1 MGLFRHS
8 GHWGAAL
15 GHQKMILAIASAFRH
30 KLDFNRITLIRLLCM
45 NDTKLNSR
53 QKQILELIA
62 RSDGLSRLEIK
73 EKLTNQFQ
81 ASIPTIAR
89 DLAYLLK
96 NNLIVVHGSGR
107 NTSYSGTNTSPLL
120 KYFDID
126 QYFSIEPDQRADV
139 KKSFNFDIFD
149 ILTKLF
155 TPVEL
160 FGLNQIYKNFDTESK
175 TTNKDIYLKE
185 VERFVIELSW
195 KSSKIEGNTY
205 SLLDTETLIKQK
217 IEAKGHSKEEA
228 IMILNHKSAFEAI
241 LENRKDYQ
249 NLSFSQI
256 LELHNI
262 LIKGLN
268 VTTGIRK
275 QAVGITGTV
284 YLPLSNEWQI
294 QEAMD
299 KFIASLNYSTHPL
312 EKALIT
318 IAMISYIQP
327 FADGNKRTAR
337 MLANAVLLANDY
349 YPLSYRSVDET
360 FYKKAL
366 VLFYEQNSLYYLKQI
381 ILDQYKFALNTYFI

>member
-1 MGLFRHS
+1 
-8 GHWGAAL
+8 
-15 GHQKMILAIASAFRH
+15 
-30 KLDFNRITLIRLLCM
+30 M

-53 QKQILELIA
+53 QKQILELVA
-62 RSDGLSRLEIK
+62 KSDSISRLGIK
-73 EKLTNQFQ
+73 EKLTGQFQ

-96 NNLIVVHGSGR
+96 HNLVAIHGDGR
-107 NTSYSGTNTSPLL
+107 NTNYSGTNISPLL
-120 KYFDID
+120 RYFDID
-126 QYFSIEPDQRADV
+126 QYFSVGPDLRANVRKD
-139 KKSFNFDIFD
+139 FNFDIFSN
-149 ILTKLF
+149 LTKLF
-155 TPVEL
+155 TPVEISEL
-160 FGLNQIYKNFDTESK
+160 TQIYKNFDTGSK
-175 TTNKDIYLKE
+175 TANKDIYLKE

-205 SLLDTETLIKQK
+205 SLLDAETLIKQK
-217 IEAKGHSKEEA
+217 VEAEGHSKEEA
-228 IMILNHKSAFEAI
+228 VMILNHKNAFETI
-241 LENRKDYQ
+241 LENRRDYKK
-249 NLSFSQI
+249 LSFPQI
-256 LELHNI
+256 IQLHNI

-284 YLPLSNEWQI
+284 YQPLSNRWQI
-294 QEAMD
+294 QEAME
-299 KFIASLNYSTHPL
+299 KFTFILNRSAHPL

-381 ILDQYKFALNTYFI
+381 ILDQYKFALNTYFK

>member
-1 MGLFRHS
+1 MVPPTASSS
-8 GHWGAAL
+8 GRL
-15 GHQKMILAIASAFRH
+15 
-30 KLDFNRITLIRLLCM
+30 LDFNRIKMIRLSYM

-53 QKQILELIA
+53 QKQILELIGK
-62 RSDGLSRLEIK
+62 SGSLSRLGIK
-73 EKLTNQFQ
+73 EKLAEQFQ

-96 NNLIVVHGSGR
+96 HNLITVHGGGR
-107 NTSYSGTNTSPLL
+107 NTSYSGIDVSPLL

-126 QYFSIEPDQRADV
+126 QYFSIGPDQRTGA
-139 KKSFNFDIFD
+139 KKNFNFDIFD
-149 ILTKLF
+149 NLTKLF
-155 TPVEL
+155 TPIEL
-160 FGLNQIYKNFDTESK
+160 SDLTRIYKNFDTESK
-175 TTNKDIYLKE
+175 ISNKDIYLKE

-217 IEAKGHSKEEA
+217 VEAEGHSKEEA
-228 IMILNHKSAFEAI
+228 IMILNHKSAFETI
-241 LENRKDYQ
+241 LKNRKDYQ

-284 YLPLSNEWQI
+284 YQPLINEWQI
-294 QEAMD
+294 HEAMD
-299 KFIASLNYSTHPL
+299 KFITCLNHSTHPL

-327 FADGNKRTAR
+327 FTDGNKRTAR
-337 MLANAVLLANDY
+337 MLANAVLLANNY

-381 ILDQYKFALNTYFI
+381 ILDQYKFALNTYFK

>member
-1 MGLFRHS
+1 
-8 GHWGAAL
+8 
-15 GHQKMILAIASAFRH
+15 
-30 KLDFNRITLIRLLCM
+30 M
-45 NDTKLNSR
+45 NDTKLNPR
-53 QKQILELIA
+53 QKQILELISK
-62 RSDGLSRLEIK
+62 SDGLSRLGIK
-73 EKLTNQFQ
+73 EKLVDQFQ

-96 NNLIVVHGSGR
+96 HNLIVVHGDGR
-107 NTSYSGTNTSPLL
+107 TTNYSGINASPIL

-126 QYFSIEPDQRADV
+126 QYFSIGPDLRTDI
-139 KKSFNFDIFD
+139 KKDFNFDIFD
-149 ILTKLF
+149 DLAKLF
-155 TPVEL
+155 TPIEL
-160 FGLNQIYKNFDTESK
+160 SDLTQIYKNFDMESK
-175 TTNKDIYLKE
+175 TANKDIYLKE

-217 IEAKGHSKEEA
+217 VEAEGHSKEEA
-228 IMILNHKSAFEAI
+228 IMILNHKTAFETI

-256 LELHNI
+256 TQLHNI

-284 YLPLSNEWQI
+284 YQPLSNEWQI

-299 KFIASLNYSTHPL
+299 KFIARLNQSTHPL

-366 VLFYEQNSLYYLKQI
+366 VLFYEQNSLYYLKRI
-381 ILDQYKFALNTYFI
+381 ILDQYKFALNTYFK